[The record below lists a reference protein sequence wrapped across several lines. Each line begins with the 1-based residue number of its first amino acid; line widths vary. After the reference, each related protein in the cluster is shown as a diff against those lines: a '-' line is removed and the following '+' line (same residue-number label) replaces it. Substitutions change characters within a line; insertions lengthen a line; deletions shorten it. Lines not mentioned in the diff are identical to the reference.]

1 MNEDIS
7 GLVIVDLTPNTVY
20 NVTVSAYTSAGRGI
34 SAFAVERTDEDSKSM
49 RLLLCFPRCIYFSY
63 FHTVPQAVTELSIT
77 SMRNPNLRNRVIVEI
92 TWVPPSVRNG
102 SFNYNL
108 TYNADQALEYPQE
121 RKLTAMDSVILGG
134 EQEQFIIEN
143 ALPYAIYDV
152 RLFAFNIRR
161 GLPGPDETGSHRS
174 IPIGN
179 I

>member
-20 NVTVSAYTSAGRGI
+20 NVTVSANTSAGRGI

-49 RLLLCFPRCIYFSY
+49 RLLPCFPQRIYFSY

-77 SMRNPNLRNRVIVEI
+77 SMKNPNLQNRVIVEI

-108 TYNADQALEYPQE
+108 TYNADQALDYPQE

-161 GLPGPDETGSHRS
+161 GLPGLDETGSHRS